1 MNASDYLVDFLIQHH
16 VTDAFGIPGGVIL
29 DLLYALDRRKGEIT
43 PHLNYHEQGAAFA
56 ACGYAQATGT
66 LGVAYATRGPG
77 IANMVT
83 AVADAY
89 CDSIPVLF
97 ITAHSLGNKRTSAR
111 VETDQELDFIPMLS
125 GITKYAARIDRA
137 EDLCPMLKQ
146 AYLEATSGRL
156 GPVVLDISTRV
167 LSTEITS
174 LQASSSQ
181 PLLVEYDAEI
191 AARCVTAALKHAL
204 RPVFLI
210 GDGVNQSHTGPQVRT
225 LAELVG
231 IPVLSSR
238 FSQDV
243 MPDSTMSFGYIG
255 SHAARYAN
263 FILSKADLIVTL
275 GNRMSFPVDSLSYR
289 PLLERTQTIRID
301 IDETEL
307 LREIPN
313 SRSFNVS
320 LAALLPRLQRMELT
334 YEGRQDWLNVCRT
347 LKSALWE
354 QDTGFPICVIAGILR
369 EVDPSTVVVCD
380 VGNHEMWLSR
390 AYAYARTPQR
400 ILYSKSFGALGCAL
414 AKAIGA
420 YYATRRPVIC
430 FTGDQGLQMN
440 IQELQFI
447 AQHKLPVTIVLLNN
461 ASSGMIRSREAQHY
475 DAHFVHTTLDSGYG
489 TPNFAALA
497 RAYGLDYLH
506 LTEGTVDKA
515 ACAFCSD
522 RFPRLVELSID
533 EGVDIS
539 PYLPRGNPLQA
550 LIPALP
556 EDVYRQLDNL

>member
-1 MNASDYLVDFLIQHH
+1 MNASDYLVDFLIRRH

-29 DLLYALDRRKGEIT
+29 DFLYAMDRRKREIT

-83 AVADAY
+83 AIADAY

-97 ITAHSLGNKRTSAR
+97 ITAHSPGPARPGMR
-111 VETDQELDFIPMLS
+111 VETDQELDLIPLLS
-125 GITKYAARIDRA
+125 GITKYAVRIDRA
-137 EDLCPMLKQ
+137 EDLYPMLEQ
-146 AYLEATSGRL
+146 ACLEATSGRF
-156 GPVVLDISTRV
+156 GPVALDISTQV
-167 LSTEITS
+167 LSAEITPP
-174 LQASSSQ
+174 QAPPSRP
-181 PLLVEYDAEI
+181 PLAEH
-191 AARCVTAALKHAL
+191 AAEAASRYLASTLKNAA

-210 GDGVNQSHTGPQVRT
+210 GDGVNQSHTGPQVRA
-225 LAELVG
+225 LAEQAG

-243 MPDSTMSFGYIG
+243 MPDSAMSFGYIG

-263 FILSKADLIVTL
+263 FILSKADLIVAL
-275 GNRMSFPVDSLSYR
+275 GNRMSFPADSPSYR

-313 SRSFNVS
+313 SRSFSVS
-320 LAALLPRLQRMELT
+320 LCALLPRLQRMELA
-334 YEGRQDWLNVCRT
+334 YEGRQDWLHVCQT

-354 QDTGFPICVIAGILR
+354 QDTGFPISVIASILR
-369 EVDPSTVVVCD
+369 MADPSAVVVCD

-400 ILYSKSFGALGCAL
+400 VLYSKSFGALGCAL

-420 YYATRRPVIC
+420 YYAAQRPVIC

-440 IQELQFI
+440 VQELQFI

-461 ASSGMIRSREAQHY
+461 ASSGMIRSREAQRY
-475 DAHFVHTTLDSGYG
+475 GARFVHTTLDSGYG
-489 TPNFAALA
+489 TPDFAALA

-506 LTEGTVDKA
+506 LTEETVDRA
-515 ACAFCSD
+515 ACIFCGD
-522 RFPRLVELSID
+522 QLPRFVELSID
-533 EGVDIS
+533 EAVDIA

-556 EDVYRQLDNL
+556 EDVYRQLNCL